1 MARKIVGDTKEGLV
15 ANRRCYLVARLRVL
29 GHAYYGVVV
38 AAAALESFRLDAMFE
53 DEVLVRLPKKSR
65 REHSPNCA
73 ATGQRIG
80 TTTSW

>member
-15 ANRRCYLVARLRVL
+15 ANRRCYLVARPRGLD
-29 GHAYYGVVV
+29 HAYYGVVV
-38 AAAALESFRLDAMFE
+38 AVLEGVRLDTMLE